1 MAFLDKLTD
10 AAAMIGDKASDAVET
25 TKIKTKINGE
35 KRDAEAEL
43 AKLGRIYYDKAKA
56 CACDEVPQEV
66 QEIICRI
73 DNHYAEIEAL
83 EKQLSE
89 I

>member
-10 AAAMIGDKASDAVET
+10 AAAKVTDAANDAVEI

-35 KRDAEAEL
+35 KKEIEAEL
-43 AKLGRIYYDKAKA
+43 AKLGRIYFEKAKA
-56 CACDEVPQEV
+56 GIELPTDEM
-66 QEIICRI
+66 EIVNRV
-73 DNHYAEIEAL
+73 NAHYDALADL

>member
-10 AAAMIGDKASDAVET
+10 AAAKVTDAANDAVEI

-35 KRDAEAEL
+35 KKEIEAEL
-43 AKLGRIYYDKAKA
+43 AKLGRIYFEKAKA
-56 CACDEVPQEV
+56 GTELPNDEM
-66 QEIICRI
+66 EIVNRVSA
-73 DNHYAEIEAL
+73 HYDTLADL

>member
-35 KRDAEAEL
+35 KKDAEAEL

-56 CACDEVPQEV
+56 GEVLTPEA

>member
-10 AAAMIGDKASDAVET
+10 AAAKVTDAANDAVEI
-25 TKIKTKINGE
+25 TKVKTKINGE
-35 KRDAEAEL
+35 QTEIEAEL
-43 AKLGRIYYDKAKA
+43 AKLGRIYYEKAKA
-56 CACDEVPQEV
+56 GAELPTEEM
-66 QEIICRI
+66 EIVNRVSA
-73 DNHYAEIEAL
+73 HYDMLADL